1 MSGLSSVAAPTF
13 AAAVRALLAAAIA
26 AMAAGA
32 FAPPTGA
39 QTAEAVDRS
48 ALRVCADP
56 NNLPFSNEKGEGF
69 ENRVAEL
76 LATELGVPIRY
87 TWFPDSVGFIRST
100 LNARTCDLV
109 IGTVAGNEL
118 LQNTNPYYRS
128 VYSIVY
134 RSESEKAPESID
146 DPVLQTASIGIVA
159 GTPPA
164 TILAQKGLLGH
175 LRSYPL
181 VVDTRFDSPARRLV
195 HDVATGE
202 VDVGIVWGPIA
213 GYFAKQESPP
223 LAVMPLR
230 LAESH
235 LRLDFRIT
243 MGVRP
248 NEPVWKRTINGLIRK
263 KQPEI
268 TQILLE
274 YGVPLLDEKGE
285 PITH

>member
-1 MSGLSSVAAPTF
+1 VADPTF
-13 AAAVRALLAAAIA
+13 AATVRALLAAAVA

-32 FAPPTGA
+32 FAPPAAA

-69 ENRVAEL
+69 ENKIAEL
-76 LATELGVPIRY
+76 LAAELDVPVRY

-109 IGTVAGNEL
+109 VGTVAGNEL

-134 RSESEKAPESID
+134 RSDSTKAPESID

-164 TILAQKGLLGH
+164 TILAQKGLLGQ

-195 HDVATGE
+195 HDVAAGE

-213 GYFAKQESPP
+213 GYFAKHESPP

-230 LAESH
+230 IAESH

-248 NEPVWKRTINGLIRK
+248 NEPEWKRKINSLIRK

>member
-1 MSGLSSVAAPTF
+1 MSELWSVAASNF
-13 AAAVRALLAAAIA
+13 ATTCRALLAAAVAVA
-26 AMAAGA
+26 AAVA
-32 FAPPTGA
+32 FTPPTGA

-56 NNLPFSNEKGEGF
+56 NNLPYSNEKGEGF
-69 ENRVAEL
+69 ENKIAEL
-76 LATELGVPIRY
+76 LAAELGVPVRY
-87 TWFPDSVGFIRST
+87 TWFPDSVGFIRNT
-100 LNARTCDLV
+100 LNARTCDLIV
-109 IGTVAGNEL
+109 GTVSGNEL

-134 RSESEKAPESID
+134 RPDSAKAPASID

-164 TILAQKGLLGH
+164 TILAQKSLLGH

-195 HDVATGE
+195 HDVGTGE
-202 VDVGIVWGPIA
+202 VDVGVVWGPIA

-223 LAVMPLR
+223 LVVLPLQV
-230 LAESH
+230 AESH

-248 NEPVWKRTINGLIRK
+248 NEPEWKRTINSLIRK
-263 KQPEI
+263 KQAEI
-268 TQILLE
+268 TQILLD
-274 YGVPLLDEKGE
+274 YGVPLLDDKGQ